1 MREMYSKSIKTKTEQ
16 CVNLFKV
23 NNEDIWIMCELV
35 RTLETLE
42 QQLKCVHDK
51 LKGKVHDKDIRKIIL
66 STEMTVTLF
75 Y

>member
-1 MREMYSKSIKTKTEQ
+1 M
-16 CVNLFKV
+16 NLFKV

-42 QQLKCVHDK
+42 QQLKCVHNK
-51 LKGKVHDKDIRKIIL
+51 VKGKVHDKDNRKIIL
-66 STEMTVTLF
+66 STEMTVILF

>member
-1 MREMYSKSIKTKTEQ
+1 M
-16 CVNLFKV
+16 NLFKV

-35 RTLETLE
+35 RALETLE
-42 QQLKCVHDK
+42 QQLKCVHNK
-51 LKGKVHDKDIRKIIL
+51 VKGKVHDKDNRKIIL

>member
-1 MREMYSKSIKTKTEQ
+1 
-16 CVNLFKV
+16 
-23 NNEDIWIMCELV
+23 MCELV

-51 LKGKVHDKDIRKIIL
+51 VNGKVHDKDNRKIIL
-66 STEMTVTLF
+66 LTEMTVTLF